1 MCQDVTMFTTFPI
14 KLKLFHSKI
23 SCYIKFPSVP
33 VPNTVHRL
41 FRMTS
46 HPRSFPSI
54 PTAQQGNQGPEEQ
67 LHVTGGLW
75 RAQLWDSSIIWQ
87 SQKYF
92 CISLRGHHEK
102 REHPIPLQV
111 MECYL
116 TESVFQTGDCKHC
129 WVVLFHFLPLL
140 PWLMVAVGSLCAHC
154 TEHCL
159 HPRTSSAWEAM
170 LGHIVPGW
178 QVCWAPTMSHLNGP
192 GFMVIQRSLLGFSSP
207 KACQKNHRRAKQRPQ
222 DSPFPGGRQKPKYGI
237 GLGFMPCLLKEIPP
251 HSPLP
256 SLLPLAAS
264 FSWCLGTGLHSAP

>member
-41 FRMTS
+41 SRMTS

-54 PTAQQGNQGPEEQ
+54 PNAQQGNQGPEEQ

-116 TESVFQTGDCKHC
+116 TESVFQTGDCKHTAG
-129 WVVLFHFLPLL
+129 LFY
-140 PWLMVAVGSLCAHC
+140 S
-154 TEHCL
+154 
-159 HPRTSSAWEAM
+159 TSSRFCRGWWWLWE
-170 LGHIVPGW
+170 
-178 QVCWAPTMSHLNGP
+178 VCVHTAQSTASIPEQAQP
-192 GFMVIQRSLLGFSSP
+192 E
-207 KACQKNHRRAKQRPQ
+207 KQ
-222 DSPFPGGRQKPKYGI
+222 
-237 GLGFMPCLLKEIPP
+237 C
-251 HSPLP
+251 
-256 SLLPLAAS
+256 
-264 FSWCLGTGLHSAP
+264 